1 MMPSDKAA
9 AMASSSAGKSKNQ
22 IHAGKKPGK
31 NKVKKGGSN
40 KRKASEENDTNGDAK
55 KRKLVTKEEK
65 VTASTSAESKEG
77 QTPAGK
83 LITLDFYLVR
93 KL

>member
-40 KRKASEENDTNGDAK
+40 KRKASEENDANGDAK

-65 VTASTSAESKEG
+65 VTSAESKEG

-83 LITLDFYLVR
+83 LIALDFYLVR